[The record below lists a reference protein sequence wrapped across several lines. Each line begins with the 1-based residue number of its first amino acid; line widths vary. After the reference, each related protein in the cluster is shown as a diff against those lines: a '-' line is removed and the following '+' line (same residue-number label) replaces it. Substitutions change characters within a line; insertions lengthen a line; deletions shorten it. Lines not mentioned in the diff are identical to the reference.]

1 VDKVIV
7 TVLLTIGGVVAS
19 LAVFNGFYPAI
30 MESSGAVTSAT
41 GKVSDR
47 IETRIDIIQVTDNS
61 TCVDAWVKNVG
72 TVDIDSV
79 ERSDIF
85 YGPEDNFS
93 RVTYGGGTP
102 PYWDYV
108 IEGSHTKWRPTVTIK
123 VVIHLASAPSADTYL
138 FKLVAPNGIYDSTT
152 FSVD

>member
-1 VDKVIV
+1 MDKIIV

-41 GKVSDR
+41 AKVSNR
-47 IETRIDIIQVTDNS
+47 IESRIDIIQVSDNS
-61 TCVDAWVKNVG
+61 SQIDAWVKNIG

-102 PYWDYV
+102 PYWDYQF
-108 IEGSHTKWRPTVTIK
+108 EGSYTRWQPTVTIK
-123 VVIHLASAPSADTYL
+123 VVIYLASAPSADTYI
-138 FKLVAPNGIYDSTT
+138 FKIVVPNGIFDSTT